1 MDEEL
6 LNCLQ
11 RSVAILE
18 VFDDLGEGVLKRLGS
33 WLTLGDILGAVV
45 NHSTS

>member
-1 MDEEL
+1 MVGTL

-18 VFDDLGEGVLKRLGS
+18 VSDDLGVLKRLGS
-33 WLTLGDILGAVV
+33 WLTLGDILAWVQ
-45 NHSTS
+45 